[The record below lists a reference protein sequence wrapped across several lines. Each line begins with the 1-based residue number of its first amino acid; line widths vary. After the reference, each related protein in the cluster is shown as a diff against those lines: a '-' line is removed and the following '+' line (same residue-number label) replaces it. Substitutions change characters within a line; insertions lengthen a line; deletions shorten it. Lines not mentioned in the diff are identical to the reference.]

1 MNGVVTFGRDM
12 MAAWRALLREAW
24 ERSVVFTQFICFL
37 NVFSNHVAEVH
48 QCLGPSM
55 LPTFNVSGDIL
66 LLEHLSSKFE
76 KVRPGDVVMARSP
89 VNPNLVVCK
98 RVLGLEGDRVTVL
111 PTSSRGHVK
120 QVVVPKGHVWLQGDN
135 AYNSTDSRHY
145 GPVPYALIQG
155 KVFYRIWPPEG
166 WGPVLNQQP

>member
-1 MNGVVTFGRDM
+1 
-12 MAAWRALLREAW
+12 
-24 ERSVVFTQFICFL
+24 
-37 NVFSNHVAEVH
+37 
-48 QCLGPSM
+48 M

-111 PTSSRGHVK
+111 PTSSRGHIK
-120 QVVVPKGHVWLQGDN
+120 QVVVSIFQRTTFFLDLVLESSIPLLASLFVLHVYKVSLLVNGRILLKKFLDIIKGFSFTYSW
-135 AYNSTDSRHY
+135 
-145 GPVPYALIQG
+145 I
-155 KVFYRIWPPEG
+155 
-166 WGPVLNQQP
+166 

>member
-1 MNGVVTFGRDM
+1 
-12 MAAWRALLREAW
+12 
-24 ERSVVFTQFICFL
+24 
-37 NVFSNHVAEVH
+37 
-48 QCLGPSM
+48 M

-111 PTSSRGHVK
+111 PTSSRGHIK
-120 QVVVPKGHVWLQGDN
+120 QVVVSIFQRTIFFFELVLESSIPLLASLFVLHVYQVSLLVNQ
-135 AYNSTDSRHY
+135 
-145 GPVPYALIQG
+145 
-155 KVFYRIWPPEG
+155 RI
-166 WGPVLNQQP
+166 L